1 MPQEAQRGN
10 LQLYPFLTSELDAW
24 AEGGKCNIP
33 AALPMGKRPGA
44 HCRKGWVGPRYAK
57 ESLQTDY
64 AIPAPDAAFVL

>member
-1 MPQEAQRGN
+1 MG
-10 LQLYPFLTSELDAW
+10 
-24 AEGGKCNIP
+24 AEGGQCNIP
-33 AALPMGKRPGA
+33 VALPMGKRPGA